1 MFRNMY
7 LSLCWPEHSIVVV
20 EPPVGYVGVVTVRK
34 KLNMVHRYIT
44 YNDMHD
50 LILSIAMEDSLV
62 GSKGVR
68 EVVVGGVLVDPSKG
82 TQNQ

>member
-1 MFRNMY
+1 
-7 LSLCWPEHSIVVV
+7 
-20 EPPVGYVGVVTVRK
+20 
-34 KLNMVHRYIT
+34 MVHRYIT